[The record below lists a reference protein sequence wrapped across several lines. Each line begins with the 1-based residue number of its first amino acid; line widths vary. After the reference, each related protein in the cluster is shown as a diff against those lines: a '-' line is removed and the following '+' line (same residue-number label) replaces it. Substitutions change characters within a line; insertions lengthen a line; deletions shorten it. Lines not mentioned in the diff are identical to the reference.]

1 MGWLLAGVCVRAQA
15 PADSSESPAASA
27 IPASPFP
34 ARPFNEE
41 RILGVMPDY
50 QTVRDSSIP
59 VAPLTPRQKWLLAWK
74 EIVDPFN
81 FASVVMA
88 AGFSQRGNQTPK
100 YGEGGG
106 AYGDRIGA
114 AFADF
119 GTQNFFSAGVLAN
132 LLHQDPRYYRK
143 GPGAG
148 VFKRVA
154 YSVSRI
160 AVVRTDSGRSA
171 FNSSGVGGMMMG
183 IAASNLY
190 YPSASVKGSV
200 MAGRLYTSLLGGV
213 IGNAMSEFWPDVQ
226 KKFFHRG
233 P

>member
-1 MGWLLAGVCVRAQA
+1 
-15 PADSSESPAASA
+15 
-27 IPASPFP
+27 
-34 ARPFNEE
+34 
-41 RILGVMPDY
+41 
-50 QTVRDSSIP
+50 
-59 VAPLTPRQKWLLAWK
+59 
-74 EIVDPFN
+74 
-81 FASVVMA
+81 
-88 AGFSQRGNQTPK
+88 
-100 YGEGGG
+100 
-106 AYGDRIGA
+106 
-114 AFADF
+114 
-119 GTQNFFSAGVLAN
+119 
-132 LLHQDPRYYRK
+132 
-143 GPGAG
+143 